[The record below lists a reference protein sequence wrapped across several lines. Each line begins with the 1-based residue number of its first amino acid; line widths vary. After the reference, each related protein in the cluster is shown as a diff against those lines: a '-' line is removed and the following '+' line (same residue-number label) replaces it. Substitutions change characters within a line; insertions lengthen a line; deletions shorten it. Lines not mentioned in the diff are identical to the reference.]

1 MAKAKTLLA
10 LVAGIGAISVAL
22 DWPPGGPVVGPPIH
36 VVLDRC
42 AQPRTLGE
50 AYDVLARMLDP
61 GLIRQIKAGS
71 EQDVMVLN
79 NTIGMALRNLWG
91 LWNGSRLSDHFR
103 ALGIRHPDDMT
114 ALLLITFW
122 RHLNDQPLRVDEEVA
137 RLEATNAAGIWKPD
151 PQCRCE
157 ASGRCTSTVVT
168 DRRMGSDRG
177 FQVSGC
183 CCLQTPQVMEGRP
196 FALPPPGRA
205 MVVPP
210 AFSFREI
217 ACGAT
222 FQ

>member
-1 MAKAKTLLA
+1 MANGKTLLA
-10 LVAGIGAISVAL
+10 LVAGIGASSVAL
-22 DWPPGGPVVGPPIH
+22 DWPPGGPLLTPAIH
-36 VVLDRC
+36 VVPDRC

-61 GLIRQIKAGS
+61 GLTRQIKAGS
-71 EQDVMVLN
+71 EQDVTELN
-79 NTIGMALRNLWG
+79 RTIGMALRNLWG
-91 LWNGSRLSDHFR
+91 LWNGSQLRDHFR

-122 RHLNDQPLRVDEEVA
+122 RHLNDQPLRVEEEVA
-137 RLEATNAAGIWKPD
+137 RLEAANTAGIWKPD
-151 PQCRCE
+151 PQCRCW
-157 ASGRCTSTVVT
+157 ASGRCASIVVT

-183 CCLQTPQVMEGRP
+183 CCLQTPEIVEGRP

-205 MVVPP
+205 MIVPP
-210 AFSFREI
+210 ALSFREM
-217 ACGAT
+217 ACEAA